1 MDNNYGA
8 ILLILGILYFL
19 PWVFAAARSRHNTG
33 AIFALNLFLGWSVIG
48 WVVAMVWALS
58 SDQPKGVDTRA
69 TRKCPQCAEL
79 ILKEAKKCKHCGAA
93 V

>member
-19 PWVFAAARSRHNTG
+19 PWLLAAARSRHNTG
-33 AIFALNLFLGWSVIG
+33 AIFALNLFLGWSLIG

-58 SDQPKGVDTRA
+58 SDQPKGADVRP

-79 ILKEAKKCKHCGAA
+79 ILREAKKCKHCGAA